1 MKSYELIHVL
11 YLSVLTWCEG
21 QSTGELVRA
30 IAHSAKVLGLA
41 VGRGWPRTPEEAP
54 EATVHEISI
63 HCCEFFSHLSH
74 KKQGACHFKLGFG
87 CCLVVFMIS
96 REFTGSVFT

>member
-21 QSTGELVRA
+21 QSTGQLVRA
-30 IAHSAKVLGLA
+30 VAHSAKVLGLA
-41 VGRGWPRTPEEAP
+41 VGRCRPRTPEEAP

-63 HCCEFFSHLSH
+63 HCCEFLGHLSH
-74 KKQGACHFKLGFG
+74 KKQGACHFNLA
-87 CCLVVFMIS
+87 LVV
-96 REFTGSVFT
+96 V